1 MNYRNIAYFAVIFG
15 LIILTGFMNSWNVAL
30 GLLNMGLISAIM
42 ALGVNIQWR
51 PRDCPDRL
59 QWRWQRWAA
68 KAGNR

>member
-42 ALGVNIQWR
+42 ALGVNIQW
-51 PRDCPDRL
+51 
-59 QWRWQRWAA
+59 
-68 KAGNR
+68 G